1 MPYAQS
7 QPHPRLQAFVASL
20 TSLVNRRADE
30 STTLNEGRE
39 LLRHLITHDDWL
51 PDSQAQADPQRYQQ
65 FLLYADPRDRFSVV
79 SFVWG
84 PGQSTPIHNHTVW
97 GLVGMLR

>member
-30 STTLNEGRE
+30 ATTLNEGRE
-39 LLRHLITHDDWL
+39 
-51 PDSQAQADPQRYQQ
+51 
-65 FLLYADPRDRFSVV
+65 
-79 SFVWG
+79 
-84 PGQSTPIHNHTVW
+84 
-97 GLVGMLR
+97 

>member
-30 STTLNEGRE
+30 ATTLNEGRE

-65 FLLYADPRDRFSVV
+65 FLLYADQIGRAHV
-79 SFVWG
+79 
-84 PGQSTPIHNHTVW
+84 
-97 GLVGMLR
+97 